1 MGKMKKLIILVI
13 ACIIGG
19 YFVYKYIM
27 TSGERNLETENS
39 AFVVSSSTIYEEFV
53 KNTELANSKYLNKAI
68 EISGK
73 VTAVENSLVTLNGK
87 ISCLLQ
93 TNEKVDLNT
102 SIVIKGRVTG
112 YDDLLEELKLDQ
124 CIIIND
130 SI

>member
-13 ACIIGG
+13 AFIIGG

-27 TSGERNLETENS
+27 TSGERNFETENS

-73 VTAVENSLVTLNGK
+73 VTAVENNLVTLDGK

-112 YDDLLEELKLDQ
+112 FDDLLEELKLDQ

>member
-27 TSGERNLETENS
+27 TGGERNLETENS

-73 VTAVENSLVTLNGK
+73 VTALENSLVTLNGK
-87 ISCLLQ
+87 ISCLLK
-93 TNEKVDLNT
+93 TNEKVVLNT

-112 YDDLLEELKLDQ
+112 FDDLLEELKLDQ
-124 CIIIND
+124 CKIIND

>member
-1 MGKMKKLIILVI
+1 MKKLIILVI

-27 TSGERNLETENS
+27 TGGERNLETENS

-73 VTAVENSLVTLNGK
+73 VTALENSLVTLNGK
-87 ISCLLQ
+87 ISCLLK
-93 TNEKVDLNT
+93 TNEKVVLNT

-112 YDDLLEELKLDQ
+112 FDDLLEELKLDQ
-124 CIIIND
+124 CKIIND

>member
-27 TSGERNLETENS
+27 TGGERNLETENS

-87 ISCLLQ
+87 ISCLLK
-93 TNEKVDLNT
+93 TNEKVVLNT

-112 YDDLLEELKLDQ
+112 FDDLLEELKLDQ